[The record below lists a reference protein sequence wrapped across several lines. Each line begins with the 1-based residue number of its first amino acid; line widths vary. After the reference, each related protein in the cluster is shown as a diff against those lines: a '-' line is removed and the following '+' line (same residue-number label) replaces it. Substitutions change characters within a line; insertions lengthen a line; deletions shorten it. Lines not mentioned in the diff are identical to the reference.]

1 MSEAEGLIL
10 RVVEDKSELLAV
22 MMRAWGSHKMM
33 IGLHT
38 YDVAE
43 IDMLGLYTPEGETAA
58 LASWTLRDETAYL
71 CALHSLRPG
80 EGVAIQMLDSVIFA
94 ARKAG
99 AKKLKA
105 MLTNDN
111 MPGLTFYQ
119 RRGFRLSGLYL
130 EAIDNYRSVI
140 PTIIKTGYR
149 DIPVHDA
156 LELEIGL

>member
-1 MSEAEGLIL
+1 VSGDEELVL
-10 RVVEDKSELLAV
+10 RVVEDKSELLALMLRV
-22 MMRAWGSHKMM
+22 WGSHKMM
-33 IGLHT
+33 IDLHT

-43 IDMLGLYTPEGETAA
+43 IDVLGLYTPDGETAA

-80 EGVAIQMLDSVIFA
+80 EGVAIRMLDEVKA
-94 ARKAG
+94 AAKAAG
-99 AKKLKA
+99 ARKLKA

-130 EAIDNYRSVI
+130 EAIDTYRSVI